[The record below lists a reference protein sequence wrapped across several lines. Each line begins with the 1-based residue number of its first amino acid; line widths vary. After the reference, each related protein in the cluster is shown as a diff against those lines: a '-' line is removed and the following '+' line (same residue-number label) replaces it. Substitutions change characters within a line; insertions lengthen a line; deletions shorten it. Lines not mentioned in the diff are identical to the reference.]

1 MSLNVDWQDQRNRGL
16 RIALISTISLILIF
30 VIYARV
36 STPHEGQSVMI
47 NANLKNIADVVLFM
61 TGMLMVSIGYGLYKI
76 FKAEQKRTINTNT
89 LTFYIT
95 SVFSDSWYWKIMA
108 ASAIGYG
115 VIFAFLSQIF
125 IYRND
130 VSFFEQGVNIPS
142 ISVTP
147 CCNLIGYVPMLS
159 IYLTDHFLILLI
171 PINIVLVVAV
181 SVLVGFNV
189 SLNVYALKLTRRFSH
204 TKKLSSLLGSVGLTS
219 GLFIGCPTCVG
230 SLFSLLL
237 GFWSGAAISIL
248 AYFQTVFIVISIP
261 ALIVSTILIAKQI
274 KSIYSCR

>member
-1 MSLNVDWQDQRNRGL
+1 MSLNGDWQDQRNRGL

-36 STPHEGQSVMI
+36 STPHEGQSVMV
-47 NANLKNIADVVLFM
+47 NANLKNIANVVLFM

-95 SVFSDSWYWKIMA
+95 SVFSDRWYWKIMA